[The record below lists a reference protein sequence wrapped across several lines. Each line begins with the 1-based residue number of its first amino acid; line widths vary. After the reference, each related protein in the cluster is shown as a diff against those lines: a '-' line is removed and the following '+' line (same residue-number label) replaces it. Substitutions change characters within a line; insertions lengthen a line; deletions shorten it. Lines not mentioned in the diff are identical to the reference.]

1 MSKRVTRRVSSG
13 LKTERILKTLG
24 MICCRTCGGPT
35 KKLADG
41 RYECVYC
48 GNVFEYIEKEDD
60 KDDRLDGLLLNA
72 NNFMVL
78 GKFDDAADTY
88 RIIIKNYPR
97 EKRAYWGAFLAEYGI
112 EYIEDGGKKQPIC
125 HRISRLSALE
135 SSDLKALFACCDP
148 AEREEYYS
156 LAERI
161 ERVRLDSYEISKLQ
175 EPYEIFVCCGD
186 LASESD
192 KANAL
197 YDALVAKGRKVF
209 MPQKN
214 VRADAKNAEAYVYP
228 AIENARYM
236 FVIAASIETLSKTDS
251 TWRRF
256 IADKSKKIQV
266 LHGGLDEQS
275 FPADLRRTVQRLE
288 PILLSDPEWLVR
300 AVEFATE
307 KKAEPIAAPQVDKA
321 YIDDLMSRL
330 EHSDGMYGRRA
341 DNATEAFVM
350 TLSCLAA
357 GNAYEGERAIN
368 EQLDRF
374 RPSVELRAVAELC
387 LELTKLPRLNEY
399 ERRNC
404 MASISNIAGRIKA
417 ACPTLSAAER
427 ALYPEISNA
436 KLLVYLAKCFGA
448 IKDYGRQCFVLDM
461 IDYDRLYDTRIINEL
476 ISMQFK
482 VGRYDDVKNVLRKVP
497 QMDGD
502 YVLMALLKNF
512 GGEQKQTLLLDIAD
526 RMRCTDAVESEIN
539 YWLATCDNADVALTV
554 ASIMTRNKIPLSSM
568 ALNGALSKVRD
579 VSGVRAILENI
590 GARPLMGA
598 EVDRLVAIGADGGD
612 VAANEVLSYLYNVAH
627 VTDIGTHNMY
637 LLMDKCRLSAIKT
650 NLFRFNMDKNL
661 ATQLLAQ
668 SLKSASPDRLSNVR
682 TLVEYVPSVD
692 ISAYERL
699 LLSTDPSKKAL
710 LETLAP
716 HTGKFASY
724 SNAIERYLASDCDDD
739 ETKREIYAL
748 YGDFPFSDRAR
759 ELYLDILPE
768 TYDDKYIEQLKLY
781 LESNPARS
789 RDIFTKHYEAL
800 SVGYEK
806 ALPLIASYIRY
817 MPDDGIVRFVCD
829 FRGEQRV
836 KNELFRKLSE
846 FSDKPKA
853 IEVKMR
859 DVTCNLAQAYLI
871 TMTEPDR
878 DVADIIDRLRKR
890 GVKCDEKVIYYGKK
904 LKFKDYLQ
912 QSELSPKTVAEISKI
927 I

>member
-1 MSKRVTRRVSSG
+1 M
-13 LKTERILKTLG
+13 KTLG

-72 NNFMVL
+72 NNFMAL
-78 GKFDDAADTY
+78 RNFDEAADTY

-112 EYIEDGGKKQPIC
+112 EYVDDGGKKQPIC
-125 HRISRLSALE
+125 HRISRLSAME
-135 SSDLKALFACCDP
+135 SNDLKSLFSCCDP

-156 LAERI
+156 LAEQI

-175 EPYEIFVCCGD
+175 DPYEIFICYGSG
-186 LASESD
+186 AGESER
-192 KANAL
+192 ANAL
-197 YDALVAKGRKVF
+197 YDKFSAAGRKVF
-209 MPQKN
+209 MPQKSIRAGVKN
-214 VRADAKNAEAYVYP
+214 ADAYIYP
-228 AIENARYM
+228 AIESAKYM
-236 FVIAASIETLSKTDS
+236 FVVASSLDTLTATGS

-288 PILLSDPEWLVR
+288 PILLSDPKWLD
-300 AVEFATE
+300 AAAAFAAD
-307 KKAEPIAAPQVDKA
+307 KNAEAAATLSPQVDKA
-321 YIDDLMSRL
+321 YIDDLMGRL
-330 EHSDGMYGRRA
+330 EHSGGMYGQRA
-341 DNATEAFVM
+341 DNVTEAFVM

-387 LELTKLPRLNEY
+387 LELTKLPRLSEY

-404 MASISNIAGRIKA
+404 MANISNIAGRLKSI
-417 ACPTLSAAER
+417 CPTLSPAER

-461 IDYDRLYDTRIINEL
+461 IDYDGLYDTRIINEL

-512 GGEQKQTLLLDIAD
+512 DGEQKQTLLLDIAD
-526 RMRCTDAVESEIN
+526 RMRCTDAVETELN

-554 ASIMTRNKIPLSSM
+554 ASIMTKNRLGLSSM
-568 ALNGALSKVRD
+568 ALNGALSGVRD
-579 VSGVRAILENI
+579 VSGVRAILQNL
-590 GARPLMGA
+590 GGRPLMGA
-598 EVDRLVAIGADGGD
+598 EVDRLVAIGAEGGD
-612 VAANEVLSYLYNVAH
+612 AAANEVLSYLYNVAH
-627 VTDIGTHNMY
+627 ITDIGTHNMY
-637 LLMDKCRLSAIKT
+637 LLIDKCHLSAIKM
-650 NLFRFNMDKNL
+650 NLFRFNIDKNL
-661 ATQLLAQ
+661 ASQLLAQ
-668 SLKSASPDRLSNVR
+668 SLKSSSPDRLSNVR
-682 TLVEYVPSVD
+682 VLVDYVPSVD

-699 LLSTDPSKKAL
+699 LLSTDPGKKAL
-710 LETLAP
+710 METLAP

-724 SNAIERYLASDCDDD
+724 SAVIERYLASDCDDD
-739 ETKREIYAL
+739 ETKREIFAM
-748 YGDFPFSDRAR
+748 YGDFPFGDRAR
-759 ELYLDILPE
+759 ELYLNILPE
-768 TYDDKYIEQLKLY
+768 AYDDKYIEQLKAY
-781 LESNPARS
+781 LESNPAKA
-789 RDIFTKHYEAL
+789 RDLFVKHYEAL
-800 SVGYEK
+800 VGGYET
-806 ALPLIASYIRY
+806 ALPLIAGYIRY
-817 MPDDGIVRFVCD
+817 MPDDGIARFVCD
-829 FRGEQRV
+829 FRGDQRV
-836 KNELFRKLSE
+836 KNGLFRKLLE

-871 TMTEPDR
+871 TMTSPDS
-878 DVADIIDRLRKR
+878 DAADIINVLRKK
-890 GVKCDEKVIYYGKK
+890 GVKDDEKVIYLGKK

-912 QSELSPKTVAEISKI
+912 QGELSPKTVADIRKI